1 MRIAASR
8 NARIRMTEI
17 PKRLLLVEPDDLLR
31 RSLADQ
37 LAGQGFAVS
46 EAISA
51 VAALALWAVPPADL
65 VLVDG
70 GLAETL
76 CGNMR
81 AAGFR
86 GPILVLGGGTGVTPA
101 LLAAGASECLVKPF
115 RLSFL
120 TARLQFHLRQ
130 PPAETVLRIGGFQFH
145 PSARLMVDGTGG
157 QIRLTE
163 KEVAILAYLHG
174 AGTRVVP
181 RDELLGEVWGY
192 SAGITTHTVETHIY
206 RLRRKLDTGGDA
218 VVLTEPGGY
227 RLAGLEI

>member
-8 NARIRMTEI
+8 NARIRMTEL
-17 PKRLLLVEPDDLLR
+17 PKRILLVEPDDLLR

-51 VAALALWAVPPADL
+51 VAALALWAVPLADL
-65 VLVDG
+65 VLADG
-70 GLAETL
+70 GVAGPL
-76 CGNMR
+76 CGALR
-81 AAGFR
+81 DAGFR
-86 GPILVLGGGTGVTPA
+86 GPILVLGGGASA

-115 RLSFL
+115 RLSVL

-145 PSARLMVDGTGG
+145 PLARLMVDGAGG
-157 QIRLTE
+157 RIRLTE

-174 AGTRVVP
+174 AGARVVP

-192 SAGITTHTVETHIY
+192 SAGMTTHTVETHIY

-227 RLAGLEI
+227 RLAGVEG